1 MASPAMGRGQIVLY
15 RAIRAL
21 VEALCRLFFAV
32 TVDGKEHIPADGAF
46 VLAPVHRS
54 NLDFALVAC
63 TSKRRIR
70 FMGKESLWKVPVL
83 RELIETLGAYRVN
96 RGTADR
102 EALRVTEELL
112 RSGEPVVMFPEGT
125 RKEGP
130 IVEHVFEGVAFVASR
145 NGVPIVPVG
154 IGGSARAMPKGAKMF
169 RPVRVHLIVG
179 KPLLPD
185 WDPAQ
190 GRPPRRVVHAL
201 TERVQRELQALYDEA
216 EARVASRRS

>member
-1 MASPAMGRGQIVLY
+1 MSVGSPVLY
-15 RAIRAL
+15 RVVRGL
-21 VEALCRLFFAV
+21 VEALCRGLFAV
-32 TVDGKEHIPADGAF
+32 TVDGKENIPAEGAF

-63 TSKRRIR
+63 TTRRRMR

-83 RELIETLGAYRVN
+83 REFIETLGAYRVN

-102 EALRVTEELL
+102 EALRLTEDLL
-112 RSGEPVVMFPEGT
+112 RNGDPVVMFPEGT

-130 IVEHVFEGVAFVASR
+130 VVEHVFEGVAFVATR

-154 IGGSARAMPKGAKMF
+154 IGGSARAMPKGAKIF
-169 RPVRVHLIVG
+169 RPVRVHLVVG
-179 KPLLPD
+179 KPLQPE
-185 WDPAQ
+185 WDLNQ

-201 TERVQRELQALYDEA
+201 TERVQREVQAVYDEA
-216 EARVASRRS
+216 EKGAAGRH